1 MSEDN
6 FYDEDKAIAY
16 IRNILSTEQ
25 NDKLA
30 DDDILLIIDIIW
42 DYYDSAGMLSL
53 SDIDDDEDEVDFT
66 KLLDFV
72 YKECKKIFAD
82 GINRDDLS
90 LIVKGELD
98 YEKSLDDII

>member
-25 NDKLA
+25 NNKLA

-42 DYYDSAGMLSL
+42 DYYDSVGMLSL
-53 SDIDDDEDEVDFT
+53 SDGFDKT
-66 KLLDFV
+66 P
-72 YKECKKIFAD
+72 
-82 GINRDDLS
+82 
-90 LIVKGELD
+90 
-98 YEKSLDDII
+98 

>member
-25 NDKLA
+25 NNKLA

-42 DYYDSAGMLSL
+42 DYYDSVGMLSL
-53 SDIDDDEDEVDFT
+53 SDIDDEEDEVDLT